1 VSSPS
6 ITLAEA
12 AKLVSG
18 VLSGGDEQQRITGVQ
33 TLENAQSFQASFL
46 ANTKY
51 KHALETTK
59 AGLVLLGLDA
69 EIAEDA
75 SFAAIRLKNP
85 YMGFALLQRFFSP
98 QPIANGVIHPT
109 ASIDATATVA
119 AGVQI
124 DAHVCVGVN
133 VVVGKGSIIGAGT
146 VLAEGSRIGEDCLIH
161 PRVVI
166 EHGVSL
172 GNRVIVQSGAV
183 IGSDGFGF
191 AWTGTEF
198 MKIPQVGAVVIE
210 DDVEIGAN
218 TCIDRGAIEDTIIR
232 RGAKIDNLVQIGHNV
247 VVGELTVMAGQTGI
261 SGSTTIGKGCQFG
274 GQSGA
279 AGHLN
284 IADGVVVSAKAGV
297 IGDVKTPGM
306 VSGFPAVPHRQWLRS
321 AGLFDRLP
329 EIWNKIKH
337 LGE

>member
-1 VSSPS
+1 VASPS
-6 ITLAEA
+6 ITLADA

-18 VLSGGDEQQRITGVQ
+18 DLYVGDESKSITGVQ
-33 TLENAQSFQASFL
+33 TLEKAQSFQASFL
-46 ANTKY
+46 SNLKY
-51 KHALETTK
+51 KHALDITK
-59 AGLVLLGLDA
+59 AGLVLLSPEVEVPEHAG
-69 EIAEDA
+69 
-75 SFAAIRLKNP
+75 FAVIRLKNP
-85 YMGFALLQRFFSP
+85 YMGFALLQRYFSP
-98 QPIANGVIHPT
+98 QPISNAIVH
-109 ASIDATATVA
+109 ATAAIDETA
-119 AGVQI
+119 QIAPDVQI
-124 DAHVCVGVN
+124 DAHVCIGAK

-146 VLAEGSRIGEDCLIH
+146 VLAEGSRIGDDCLLH

-166 EHGVSL
+166 EHGVCL
-172 GNRVIVQSGAV
+172 GNRVIVQAGAV

-191 AWTGTEF
+191 AWTGSEYL
-198 MKIPQVGAVVIE
+198 KIPQVGAVVIG

-232 RGAKIDNLVQIGHNV
+232 RGAKMDNLVQIGHNV

-261 SGSTTIGKGCQFG
+261 SGSTTIGRGCQFG

-297 IGDVKTPGM
+297 IGDVKIPGM
-306 VSGFPAVPHRQWLRS
+306 VSGFPAVPHRHWLRS